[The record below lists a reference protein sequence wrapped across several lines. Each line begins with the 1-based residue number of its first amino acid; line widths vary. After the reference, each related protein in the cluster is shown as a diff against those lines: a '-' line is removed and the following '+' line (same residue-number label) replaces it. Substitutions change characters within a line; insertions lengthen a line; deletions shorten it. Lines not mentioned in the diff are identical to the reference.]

1 MLYNDKVKNDIKQ
14 DLARGPFFMERR
26 EYMQKFANWDFSEDM
41 ISEIGIVPTD
51 ELLTE
56 EREEVENGE
65 NSL

>member
-1 MLYNDKVKNDIKQ
+1 
-14 DLARGPFFMERR
+14 MERR